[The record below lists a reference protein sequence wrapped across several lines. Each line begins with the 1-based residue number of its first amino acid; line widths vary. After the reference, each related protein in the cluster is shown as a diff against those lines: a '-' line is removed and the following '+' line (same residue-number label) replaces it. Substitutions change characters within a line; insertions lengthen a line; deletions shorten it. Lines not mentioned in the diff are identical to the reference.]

1 MNKIAF
7 LSLLTAILLTGCD
20 VVTDEHKETAEIVIG
35 NVAGDLVDA
44 AKETTG
50 KVINKAADAALNL
63 IDKDSI
69 LNHCEATHE

>member
-7 LSLLTAILLTGCD
+7 LSLLTVTLLTGCD
-20 VVTDEHKETAEIVIG
+20 VVTEDHKEAAEIAIG
-35 NVAGDLVDA
+35 NVAGDIVDA

-50 KVINKAADAALNL
+50 KAINKAADAALNL
-63 IDKDSI
+63 IDKDTI

>member
-1 MNKIAF
+1 MSKIVIPF
-7 LSLLTAILLTGCD
+7 MLVAILLTGCD
-20 VVTDEHKETAEIVIG
+20 VVTDDHKEAAEIAIG

-50 KVINKAADAALNL
+50 KAINKAAEAALTL

-69 LNHCEATHE
+69 LNHCEAHNE